1 MKLEQLRIE
10 VVPSWMPNAGQYQGT
25 IKYAGQSG
33 EVTVNLSHE
42 LSMQILN
49 VVAADMVETSKAIA
63 NDLTAD
69 IINSSSVLL
78 ENKA

>member
-1 MKLEQLRIE
+1 MKLDQLRISII
-10 VVPSWMPNAGQYQGT
+10 PSYKPNAGQYEGA

-63 NDLTAD
+63 NDLTTD